1 MPRDFSRCNA
11 EAAKS
16 TRQNHASRC
25 TSRWR
30 VLGVASIMQNFFG
43 HPDCSKIATT
53 QIVNQAEVCLRQ
65 NLAARK
71 ALPADQKTPAT
82 SPALFRFPT
91 HISNLFFSSNKLA
104 RI

>member
-53 QIVNQAEVCLRQ
+53 QIVNQAEVFLRQ
-65 NLAARK
+65 NLAAWK

-82 SPALFRFPT
+82 M
-91 HISNLFFSSNKLA
+91 FF
-104 RI
+104 